1 MQSIEQIEM
10 DRYRS
15 ELTDDVHHL
24 VKKYSRIMAWEVP
37 ELDEAAARKLLF
49 QALREALDKAEA
61 EAV

>member
-1 MQSIEQIEM
+1 M